1 MILYFFVLL
10 IILFLLVNQPVKGVH
25 WSERR
30 LTFTSIDERFTMVES
45 SFDVLILHSRRGD
58 SIEKVRFANDKIS
71 RINILEDV
79 RGSYAYTENDN
90 LFPFT
95 YEGVDVVIQTDN
107 YSGGWAFSG
116 SEIYS
121 ANIYQ
126 DEGQT
131 GNLITLYLY
140 DAFGP

>member
-90 LFPFT
+90 
-95 YEGVDVVIQTDN
+95 
-107 YSGGWAFSG
+107 
-116 SEIYS
+116 
-121 ANIYQ
+121 
-126 DEGQT
+126 
-131 GNLITLYLY
+131 
-140 DAFGP
+140 